1 MFNKTLSVLLF
12 ILSVSAL
19 VALLLSNR
27 SEKVGQVESCS
38 ADTIVLLVTD
48 TLILKDTV
56 YIKRKVI
63 DTIYIQ
69 TESGEKINLEV
80 VQKHFRSD
88 NIYDLWISGV
98 EPLRM
103 DSFYVY
109 KQTEYRTI
117 KEFAEYNK
125 YRVYAGGGLFSFRET
140 FTPYV
145 GVSIVEPRKWL
156 ISANIGF
163 NGYFGVEFKYNIFNY
178 DSK

>member
-1 MFNKTLSVLLF
+1 MYKKTLSVLLF

-19 VALLLSNR
+19 VTLLLSNR

-38 ADTIVLLVTD
+38 ADTIVILVTD
-48 TLILKDTV
+48 TLRLKDTV
-56 YIKRKVI
+56 YVNKKII

-80 VQKHFRSD
+80 VQKHFRK
-88 NIYDLWISGV
+88 NNVYDLWISGV

-117 KEFAEYNK
+117 KEFAEYDSRK
-125 YRVYAGGGLFSFRET
+125 VYVGGGLFSFRET
-140 FTPYV
+140 LTPYI
-145 GVSIVEPRKWL
+145 GVSIAEPRKWL

-178 DSK
+178 GSR